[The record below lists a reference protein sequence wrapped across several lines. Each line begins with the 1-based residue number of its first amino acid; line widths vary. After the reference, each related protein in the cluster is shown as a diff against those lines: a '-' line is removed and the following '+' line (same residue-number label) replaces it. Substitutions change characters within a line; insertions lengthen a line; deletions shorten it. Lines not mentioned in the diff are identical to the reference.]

1 MKSVRNDIVLILPFY
16 GKLPWYFDFFLRSL
30 EGKSFDMLFVSDL
43 APDWYPSNF
52 HILKL
57 DFTSLSK
64 LINEKLDTNVT
75 LKNTY
80 KLCDYK
86 PMYGKIFEDYIK
98 DYHYWAFG
106 DCDLIY
112 GNSLNGFLEEVVPKY
127 DVVSLRRHW
136 LSGPFTILRNTN
148 TFVTFYKKA
157 TMLNDVFTNDKYMGF
172 DELGGY
178 WFYELEAGRMTMK
191 DCEQQKDY
199 FTATVFREQ
208 GIKFYHENIIG
219 EDNLAKSIVE
229 MRDGHLFYDGQEIP
243 VFHYIN
249 VKRHAAFRKN
259 WSLRNTPPRD
269 YIVTKAGIYSSFLG
283 RHCWRLIGMYRSFFA
298 RLRGYC
304 EYSRK
309 EGVGAL
315 IKHFLKRAGLV

>member
-1 MKSVRNDIVLILPFY
+1 MNPVRNDIVLILPFY

-30 EGKSFDMLFVSDL
+30 EGKSFDVLFVSDL
-43 APDWYPSNF
+43 IPKCYPSNF
-52 HILKL
+52 HILKI
-57 DFTSLSK
+57 DFASLVK
-64 LINEKLDTNVT
+64 LIKNKLCTDAT

-112 GNSLNGFLEEVVPKY
+112 GNSLNKFLEAIVPKY
-127 DVVSLRRHW
+127 DIVSLRKYW
-136 LSGPFTILRNTN
+136 LSGPFTILRNTDS
-148 TFVTFYKKA
+148 FVTLYKKA

-178 WFYELEAGRMTMK
+178 WFYELEGGGMTMK
-191 DCEQQKDY
+191 DCERQKDY

-208 GIKFYHENIIG
+208 GIRFYHKNIIG
-219 EDNLAKSIVE
+219 ENNLAKSIVE
-229 MRDGHLFYDGQEIP
+229 MCNGHLFYDGQEIS

-249 VKRHAAFRKN
+249 VKRNAAFRKN
-259 WSLRNTPPRD
+259 WSLRNTPPRN
-269 YIVTKAGIYSSFLG
+269 YIVTKAGIYSSFWG
-283 RHCWRLIGMYRSFFA
+283 RHCWRLIWLHRSFFA
-298 RLRGYC
+298 HLRGYY

-309 EGVGAL
+309 EGVCAL
-315 IKHFLKRAGLV
+315 VKHFLKRAGLV